1 MQAETV
7 VVAIKADGTIE
18 KEWRVFRSTP
28 AYAARRKCLLTGWLE
43 ISSRDDDELDFQ
55 IYQVRRLS
63 PADGF

>member
-7 VVAIKADGTIE
+7 SVGIEVDGTVE
-18 KEWRVFRSTP
+18 NGRKVFRSTP
-28 AYAARRKCLLTGWLE
+28 AYAARRKCLLTGWLG